1 MNQLA
6 EKLECF
12 YKKYNKYSYIHPDP
26 LEFLYEYNED
36 KDRELIG
43 ILASALAYGRVAQ
56 ILKSIKAIA
65 EIAGNSIHA
74 YITGSEERQFF
85 NDLKLFKH
93 RFTTGN
99 DIALLFT
106 AIKKI
111 LQQYES
117 LKNYF
122 AIIYN
127 NSESFLDSVSIFT
140 QSLTVNFSDGSSS
153 LIPSPQNGSACKRM
167 MLFLRWMIR
176 KDEVDPGCWH
186 GTIPTSELI
195 IPLDTHMFNIAT
207 QLNFTKRKS
216 PDMKTAIEIT
226 KAFSNLNFED
236 PTKYDFALTRFG
248 IREEMSYTD
257 LFDHINKN
265 KS

>member
-26 LEFLYEYNED
+26 LEFLYEYEED
-36 KDRELIG
+36 KDRELVG

-56 ILKSIKAIA
+56 ILKSIKTII
-65 EIAGNSIHA
+65 EITGDSIHN
-74 YITGSEERQFF
+74 YISKSEEKTFF
-85 NDLKLFKH
+85 DDLKQFKH

-106 AIKKI
+106 AIKEI
-111 LQQYES
+111 LDQNGS
-117 LKNYF
+117 LNSYF
-122 AIIYN
+122 ENIYN
-127 NSESFLDSVSIFT
+127 NSHSFLDAVSTFT
-140 QSLTVNFSDGSSS
+140 ESLTKNFSNGSSS
-153 LIPSPQNGSACKRM
+153 LIPSPKNGSACKRM

-186 GTIPTSELI
+186 GRIPTSELI
-195 IPLDTHMFNIAT
+195 IPLDTHIFNIAT
-207 QLNFTKRKS
+207 QLKFTERKS
-216 PDMKTAIEIT
+216 ADIKTAIEIT
-226 KAFSNLNFED
+226 KAFSKFNFED
-236 PTKYDFALTRFG
+236 PTKYDFTLTRFG
-248 IREEMSYTD
+248 IREEMSCTD
-257 LFDHINKN
+257 LFNDI